1 MNIEEKHECLLVGV
15 ESLTYTNFK
24 FPKLNRL
31 VVERRLYLYI
41 FGLYIYRVQ
50 LHKSNS
56 YHERGSYI
64 SQTTGCQT
72 LSNFTRLQIKIGY
85 GASDK

>member
-1 MNIEEKHECLLVGV
+1 MSPDRV
-15 ESLTYTNFK
+15 ESLTYTSFK

-41 FGLYIYRVQ
+41 FGLYIYRVE

-56 YHERGSYI
+56 YHERGRYI

-72 LSNFTRLQIKIGY
+72 LSGRRIQNSESSVRISQSGLEPTT
-85 GASDK
+85 D